1 MSPQKKVQLKKKK
14 SNYYQRKNEKR
25 KRKEIFLPMC
35 MPTQFSPH
43 FGEKTFLPFFF
54 PILPKI
60 HQTKHTLCVPI
71 FIKSHTK
78 KLNKRWAS
86 IPIKKRKKKE
96 KKEEDGHLSNSSTLL
111 ICSRP
116 VFAHFHQIPY
126 KTVRQKLGTYQILL
140 CYSFALV

>member
-1 MSPQKKVQLKKKK
+1 MKKEKEKKYFYPCACPP
-14 SNYYQRKNEKR
+14 N
-25 KRKEIFLPMC
+25 FLPILGRK
-35 MPTQFSPH
+35 H
-43 FGEKTFLPFFF
+43 FCPFFF

-78 KLNKRWAS
+78 KLNKRWAF

-96 KKEEDGHLSNSSTLL
+96 KEKGKKKEDGHLSNSSTLL

-126 KTVRQKLGTYQILL
+126 KTVRQKMGTYQILL
-140 CYSFALV
+140 CYSFALVRSLLVHWHICWH